1 MRRLVLTLSLAALSA
16 ACSQKSGSDKKGPF
30 VAEGNGV
37 SVTAEEFKARLDEQS
52 PFIRSRY
59 TTLERK
65 KEFLDNLVRF
75 EILAKEAERQG
86 LDKDPD
92 VALTLRKVMVQ
103 KLVQKSFGDQAEAG
117 KLPDAETK
125 DYYDKHRDEYVKPL
139 RLRVYQILVK
149 APASG
154 PERAKK
160 KDAASKLLAQVRAE
174 EKKNQ
179 LAFVGIAREKSE
191 DEATKALG
199 GDLNFRS
206 KDELEKLYG
215 KAAADAAF
223 ALKDGEVSG
232 VVESP
237 QGFHVFKVAG
247 RQEAIDRP
255 FEQVKVQISQK
266 LFREKKTKEFDEF
279 VKKLRDTANVK
290 FNDAEL
296 EKVAVAGAPA
306 GAPGMPGMPAGGPL
320 HGGQPPAMPPPA
332 APAPAQK

>member
-1 MRRLVLTLSLAALSA
+1 MRRLFLSLSLAALAA
-16 ACSQKSGSDKKGPF
+16 ACSPKSGPEKKGPF

-37 SVTAEEFKARLDEQS
+37 SVSAEEFKARLDEQS

-59 TTLERK
+59 STLERK

-92 VALTLRKVMVQ
+92 VQLTLRKVMVQ
-103 KLVQKSFGDQAEAG
+103 KLVQKSFGDQEAAG

-125 DYYDKHRDEYVKPL
+125 EYYEKHKDEYVKPL

-160 KDAASKLLAQVRAE
+160 QDAARKVLAQLRAE

-179 LAFVGIAREKSE
+179 LAFVAVAREKSE

-206 KDELEKLYG
+206 RDDLEKLYG

-223 ALKDGEVSG
+223 ALKDNESTGL
-232 VVESP
+232 VESP

-247 RQEAIDRP
+247 RQEAVDRP
-255 FEQVKVQISQK
+255 FEQVKAQISQK
-266 LFREKKTKEFDEF
+266 LYREKKTKEFDEF
-279 VKKLRDTANVK
+279 VKKLRETAAVK
-290 FNDAEL
+290 VSDAEL
-296 EKVAVAGAPA
+296 EKVVVAGPPPGTPA
-306 GAPGMPGMPAGGPL
+306 MPAGGPL
-320 HGGQPPAMPPPA
+320 HGGTPPAMPPPSLA
-332 APAPAQK
+332 APVQK

>member
-1 MRRLVLTLSLAALSA
+1 MRRLVLSLSLAALAA
-16 ACSQKSGSDKKGPF
+16 ACSSQKSGSDKKGPF

-37 SVTAEEFKARLDEQS
+37 AVSAEEFKARLDEQS

-59 TTLERK
+59 TTLDRK

-75 EILAKEAERQG
+75 EVLAKEAERQG

-92 VALTLRKVMVQ
+92 VQNTLRKVMVQ
-103 KLVQKSFGDQAEAG
+103 KLVQKSFGDQAEAS

-125 DYYDKHRDEYVKPL
+125 DYYDKHKDEYVKPL

-154 PERAKK
+154 ADRAKK
-160 KDAASKLLAQVRAE
+160 QDAARKILAQLRAD

-179 LAFVGIAREKSE
+179 LAFVSVAREKSE

-206 KDELEKLYG
+206 RDDLERLLG

-223 ALKDGEVSG
+223 ALKDGETSG
-232 VVESP
+232 VLESP
-237 QGFHVFKVAG
+237 QGFLILKVAG
-247 RQEAIDRP
+247 RQEAVEKT
-255 FEQVKVQISQK
+255 FEQVKGQISQK
-266 LFREKKTKEFDEF
+266 LYRERKTKEFDDF
-279 VKKLRDTANVK
+279 VKKLRETAAVK
-290 FNDAEL
+290 VNEAEL
-296 EKVAVAGAPA
+296 EKIAVQGAPA
-306 GAPGMPGMPAGGPL
+306 PGMPAGGPL
-320 HGGQPPAMPPPA
+320 HGAQPPGMPPPA
-332 APAPAQK
+332 APVAK